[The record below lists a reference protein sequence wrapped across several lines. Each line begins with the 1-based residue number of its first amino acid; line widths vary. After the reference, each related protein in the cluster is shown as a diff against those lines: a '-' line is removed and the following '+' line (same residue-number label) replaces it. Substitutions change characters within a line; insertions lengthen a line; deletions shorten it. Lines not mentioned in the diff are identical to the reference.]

1 MDASW
6 SKQQNRFRE
15 RNDVRKLEETRSSRV
30 YGEGDEPGLS
40 GGQQKASESCGA
52 QAQALDSGSSVGDL
66 PFRRACD
73 LVAAG
78 HVAIKQEDQKDND
91 AAAVRATNS
100 DGSSEDSPSQRHH
113 NQTLLQGIVAAAVS
127 KASDVGSGLHGAVLD
142 DAAGSF
148 RPPFESC
155 NHSDGQRSGETFGCE
170 DADEWLGQTC
180 LFSREGGDHSIP
192 RKEKDRPDG
201 GCPDVTCHR
210 AHPTGASAGKTAS
223 VFCEDSFEPTV
234 LDPQWFQRTMPI
246 PETASVDQGEGWGE
260 EFHCA
265 EKMESSRSSKAGSH
279 ERCGVSSWSSP
290 RITLDEKVHEG
301 PRSVRKREEDT
312 DDGLVEDFERIGK
325 GRLCAFLGRE
335 ILPAPPP
342 RKIPLPSASSYHD
355 VELSLLSA
363 MKEASYAGLV
373 GDLLPQPKMFSVS
386 PSQASRETTAG
397 EECDL
402 EVKVENEDEQTFN
415 EPAVETVNWEEI
427 FPWLTEPQREIV
439 STILDPHLFHTCVLN
454 SAASTL
460 TPEQLQSCR
469 KPSMSRSLQ
478 RQLTRLGY
486 AGKVGTLPKVLCP
499 VFGVPRPD
507 GKIRL
512 IFDGRKLNSICHPP
526 PPFHFRPLS
535 EQLTRLLAP
544 NICHFIVLD
553 FKSWFVQLRPHPKI
567 ALFFATKLA
576 DGVYIIRGLPMGWA
590 WASIAQFTAEAFT
603 RRVLANL
610 PTGILA
616 FVYIDNIIFGF
627 PSELKWCLAKAKRS
641 IINIANICGTIIKKD
656 SLIVAPKITWLGLE
670 LCAVSHTFRLKE
682 DFIQKVTLIWERTT
696 MFSSLPLRAWY
707 ALLSC
712 LIHIV
717 WTRQDHL
724 SIIWEIIGFMSDL
737 GLKAVEENNWDHVV
751 SLPPP
756 IWAALSSSFS
766 HFLKNPWEPI
776 PKHLPMSPHLNAVG
790 ISDASLACRAYA
802 CHSSH
807 VMSLQV
813 ISNVPTCNENIFD
826 WELMAMLEGQNTILD
841 SLQPGDSYV
850 WLADNTAAIFVSRRG
865 LSCKRI
871 HNPQLKDLF
880 LSRKAREI
888 SVRYAYIPSEINPVD
903 LLSRQA
909 TPGSITRSACQ
920 AHPGA
925 LCHHFLAWIANCP
938 LVKTS

>member
-1 MDASW
+1 M
-6 SKQQNRFRE
+6 
-15 RNDVRKLEETRSSRV
+15 
-30 YGEGDEPGLS
+30 
-40 GGQQKASESCGA
+40 
-52 QAQALDSGSSVGDL
+52 
-66 PFRRACD
+66 
-73 LVAAG
+73 
-78 HVAIKQEDQKDND
+78 
-91 AAAVRATNS
+91 
-100 DGSSEDSPSQRHH
+100 
-113 NQTLLQGIVAAAVS
+113 
-127 KASDVGSGLHGAVLD
+127 
-142 DAAGSF
+142 
-148 RPPFESC
+148 
-155 NHSDGQRSGETFGCE
+155 
-170 DADEWLGQTC
+170 
-180 LFSREGGDHSIP
+180 
-192 RKEKDRPDG
+192 
-201 GCPDVTCHR
+201 
-210 AHPTGASAGKTAS
+210 
-223 VFCEDSFEPTV
+223 
-234 LDPQWFQRTMPI
+234 
-246 PETASVDQGEGWGE
+246 
-260 EFHCA
+260 
-265 EKMESSRSSKAGSH
+265 
-279 ERCGVSSWSSP
+279 
-290 RITLDEKVHEG
+290 
-301 PRSVRKREEDT
+301 RKREEDT

-590 WASIAQFTAEAFT
+590 WAPSIAQFTAEAFT

-724 SIIWEIIGFMSDL
+724 SIIWEIIGFMSGL

-790 ISDASLACRAYA
+790 ISDASLAC
-802 CHSSH
+802 HML
-807 VMSLQV
+807 VILLMS
-813 ISNVPTCNENIFD
+813 C
-826 WELMAMLEGQNTILD
+826 
-841 SLQPGDSYV
+841 
-850 WLADNTAAIFVSRRG
+850 R
-865 LSCKRI
+865 CK
-871 HNPQLKDLF
+871 
-880 LSRKAREI
+880 
-888 SVRYAYIPSEINPVD
+888 
-903 LLSRQA
+903 
-909 TPGSITRSACQ
+909 
-920 AHPGA
+920 
-925 LCHHFLAWIANCP
+925 
-938 LVKTS
+938 